1 MTGTTNP
8 TLDSSCADTLSHWRA
23 PSQEQAR
30 LQQHYLEHLQQH
42 RAGWAR
48 SCRGSHLTASSIIC
62 AQTEQ
67 QVLLTLHAKIG
78 RWLQT
83 GGHIEAGDSSL
94 EAAALRE
101 ASEESGLLELR
112 LDPTPLL
119 LSRHEVS
126 CAGEPTYHLDVQFL
140 VLAPAAEAHVRGSES
155 LDLAWFPVQQLPE
168 VDSSVRDLVHAA
180 AARRA
185 GRPSRSPSTG

>member
-8 TLDSSCADTLSHWRA
+8 TLTSSCADTLLHWRP
-23 PSQEQAR
+23 PSEEQAR
-30 LQQHYLEHLQQH
+30 LQQHYLEHLHQH
-42 RAGWAR
+42 RAGWSR

-62 AQTEQ
+62 APTEQ

-83 GGHIEAGDSSL
+83 GGHIEGGDGSL

-101 ASEESGLLELR
+101 ATEESGLVELR

-119 LSRHEVS
+119 LSRHQVS

-140 VLAPAAEAHVRGSES
+140 VLSPTLRRPQFGAESVDVR
-155 LDLAWFPVQQLPE
+155 WFPAQGLPE
-168 VDSSVRDLVHAA
+168 VDASVRELVDAA
-180 AARRA
+180 ALRIGWA
-185 GRPSRSPSTG
+185 